1 MKRNL
6 RDHASSQCH
15 VIIEDNEIRFISY
28 TTEVIRILFDRG
40 RRLIECSGTYSPTTR
55 RQIGWF
61 LKEYASDLC
70 YYDMKAIAGEGM
82 IEF

>member
-28 TTEVIRILFDRG
+28 TTEVIRILFDSG